1 MPAKRERE
9 LEGALVS
16 QFAGL
21 TGDAIECAIRLEIF
35 KSDGRRADPVPQAKN
50 RDRQLGAAGGF
61 DQMANHAFGPTDVE
75 LIDAIMEHLADAGNF
90 GGVVLFGPGSVG
102 IDVADIL
109 DFEFALLQGLLDQ
122 MDQCFALNVEPG
134 HVVRFTDHRAPIDG
148 TVDSRISP

>member
-35 KSDGRRADPVPQAKN
+35 KSDGRRANPVPQAKN
-50 RDRQLGAAGGF
+50 RDRQLSAAGGF

-75 LIDAIMEHLADAGNF
+75 LIDAIMEHLAYAGNF

-109 DFEFALLQGLLDQ
+109 ASRPAGSNGPMLRSECRARSCGAL
-122 MDQCFALNVEPG
+122 
-134 HVVRFTDHRAPIDG
+134 HRP
-148 TVDSRISP
+148 SRPD